1 MRTSKD
7 DIVFKQCNKTVS
19 MLLSLSPQDIKAS
32 HTYFTKMPKFLG
44 KTPKTAKVFR
54 HRFLSCRH
62 FSLEKSHLSWSS
74 KILKQS
80 LCCSPSIHTSVKSS
94 PKITKMPKCLGK
106 EIHPNHIKSVFTETE
121 NNLIK

>member
-1 MRTSKD
+1 
-7 DIVFKQCNKTVS
+7 
-19 MLLSLSPQDIKAS
+19 
-32 HTYFTKMPKFLG
+32 MPKFLG
-44 KTPKTAKVFR
+44 KEKRPKQLKSFVAVFFPVDISPWKN
-54 HRFLSCRH
+54 HIYPGLQ
-62 FSLEKSHLSWSS
+62 K
-74 KILKQS
+74 